1 MSHVHTRVR
10 TLKRERCVTHTYH
23 LYHVSSMS
31 HIVNVIYACVTH
43 RVCVCGYH
51 DDETPL
57 QTDSPTSRVAYQWV
71 MYTHAYEPSKKISRW
86 CRIKKC
92 CTLIHQRVM
101 SRTNKSSRISM
112 SRIHARVWNLKK
124 DIIIVPREKALETN
138 TSTNHVTQQQ
148 VTSHIHESCIHTRE
162 KTGIIR
168 RRGGGLGSS
177 AIFKKFNE
185 PYAPS

>member
-1 MSHVHTRVR
+1 MKPRYKLIHQQVESHINESCTHTR
-10 TLKRERCVTHTYH
+10 TNPQKREMCDTHISFISRIVYVTYCECHICVCHT
-23 LYHVSSMS
+23 S
-31 HIVNVIYACVTH
+31 C
-43 RVCVCGYH
+43 VCV
-51 DDETPL
+51 
-57 QTDSPTSRVAYQWV
+57 W
-71 MYTHAYEPSKKISRW
+71 ISRW
-86 CRIKKC
+86 WNPA
-92 CTLIHQRVM
+92 TNWF
-101 SRTNKSSRISM
+101 TNKSSRISM

-177 AIFKKFNE
+177 TIFKKFNE